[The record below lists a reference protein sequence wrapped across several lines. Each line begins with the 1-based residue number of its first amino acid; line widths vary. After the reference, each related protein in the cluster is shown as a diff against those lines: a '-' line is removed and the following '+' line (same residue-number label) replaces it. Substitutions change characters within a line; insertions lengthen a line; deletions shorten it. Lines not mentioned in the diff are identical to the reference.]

1 MSGYTILIVDDEINI
16 LNSLCRVFRKEGY
29 EILKTDNPIEAIET
43 LKGHKVHLIIS
54 DYRMPEMDGVTFL
67 REAMKLQPDAI
78 RMVLSGFAESSAII
92 SAINDGGI
100 YKFITKPWEDDL
112 LRVEVRH
119 ALERYE
125 LEHLNSKL
133 LEDVKRRN
141 DILKDVNQ
149 LLSEKIDEIQEGI
162 VNTIEMLSYLSKTKD
177 PKLPDNIEAT
187 SRFGLEVGKMLGLD
201 ENGLKNLDMAIR
213 LHDIGNVG
221 IASSILNKSGALT
234 PEERI
239 EVRRH
244 PAIGESVLSFL
255 KGFESVSNIVRH
267 HHEYYDGGGY
277 PDGLKGEDIPLL
289 SRIIHI
295 VDVYDSLTSARPYRS
310 ALDDKDAMKILME
323 GRGKMFDPVVL
334 DLFLEVYRIATP

>member
-16 LNSLCRVFRKEGY
+16 LNALYRVFRKEGY
-29 EILKTDNPIEAIET
+29 EILKTDNPIEAIEI
-43 LKGHKVHLIIS
+43 LKGHKIHLIIS

-78 RMVLSGFAESSAII
+78 RMVLSGYAESSAII

-125 LEHLNSKL
+125 LEHLNSRL

-141 DILKDVNQ
+141 EVLKDVNQ

-177 PKLPDNIEAT
+177 PKLPDNIEVT
-187 SRFGLEVGKMLGLD
+187 SRFGLEVGKRLGIG
-201 ENGLKNLDMAIR
+201 ENDLRNLDRAIR

-221 IASSILNKSGALT
+221 IDSCILNKSGALT

-244 PAIGESVLSFL
+244 PAIGEAVLSFL
-255 KGFESVSNIVRH
+255 TGFEQVSKIVRH

-289 SRIIHI
+289 SRILHI
-295 VDVYDSLTSARPYRS
+295 VDVYDSLISSRPYRS
-310 ALDDKDAMKILME
+310 AMNDKDVKKILID
-323 GRGKMFDPVVL
+323 GRERMFDPMVL
-334 DLFLEVYRIATP
+334 DVFLDVLKEK